1 MNISRNI
8 ALLVAGP
15 LALGLLA
22 PLTGCRTTKAQQ
34 DTTETAA
41 PPDGDDPGTNPDPS
55 NPEPAPKRKPPG
67 KT

>member
-1 MNISRNI
+1 MKHSRNI
-8 ALLVAGP
+8 TLLIALP
-15 LALGLLA
+15 LAALLLA
-22 PLTGCRTTKAQQ
+22 PLAGCRTTRAQQ

-41 PPDGDDPGTNPDPS
+41 PPEGDDPTTNPDPS